1 MLVNRIARDRLVR
14 HLLVTDLLDTDKE
27 SKIAKGTNVWSA
39 QKEYYTSCSFCAEK
53 RNFLLYCVASCEFVS
68 NVI

>member
-1 MLVNRIARDRLVR
+1 MLVNRMARDRLVR

-39 QKEYYTSCSFCAEK
+39 K
-53 RNFLLYCVASCEFVS
+53 RNTIFPAPFVQKKRKFLFYCVASCEFVS

>member
-1 MLVNRIARDRLVR
+1 MLVNRMARDRLVR

-27 SKIAKGTNVWSA
+27 SKIAKDTNVWLA
-39 QKEYYTSCSFCAEK
+39 QKEHYMPCSFCAEK
-53 RNFLLYCVASCEFVS
+53 RKFLFYCVASCEFVS